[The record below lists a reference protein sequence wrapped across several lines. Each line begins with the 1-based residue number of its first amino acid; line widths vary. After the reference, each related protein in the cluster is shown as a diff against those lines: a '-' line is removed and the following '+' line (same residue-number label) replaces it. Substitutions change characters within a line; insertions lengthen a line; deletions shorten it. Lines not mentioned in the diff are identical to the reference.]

1 MKYSIAIVTWG
12 DAYINA
18 VDIPLEDAMELQPL
32 MRVTVGFLINM
43 TEDAYILCTDHY
55 ESDGQWIH
63 APMCIPR
70 NMVKEIRTFPEE

>member
-18 VDIPLEDAMELQPL
+18 VDVPLEDAMELQPL

-43 TEDAYILCTDHY
+43 TEDAYILATDHY

-63 APMCIPR
+63 APMVIPR
-70 NMVKEIRTFPEE
+70 NMVKEIRTFPEK